1 MEHQPDSNAPMLPA
15 VIGDENTV
23 NASIGLPPRAPSK
36 EDVTPASVPI
46 PWKNPAVR
54 KIFIGLVFRNKAYMV
69 TTDIT
74 QKYNVIA
81 YKLMNNYR
89 DFKKYGLIKGS
100 SLRKQYER
108 YRDAFIKKLALEKE
122 GSNFQMFLLCNA

>member
-1 MEHQPDSNAPMLPA
+1 MEHQPDNNSPMLPA

-23 NASIGLPPRAPSK
+23 NASIGLPPRAPLK
-36 EDVTPASVPI
+36 EDVTSASVPI
-46 PWKNPAVR
+46 PWKNPDVR

-69 TTDIT
+69 TTDSFT

-81 YKLMNNYR
+81 YELMNNYR

-100 SLRKQYER
+100 HSK
-108 YRDAFIKKLALEKE
+108 D
-122 GSNFQMFLLCNA
+122 LL